1 MSKNATAQVLPVQT
15 EEKPV
20 MEVVYPEKNKQKT
33 DLQEKAEDVQALP
46 TAKEVLKPLT
56 IDELKRKVELLTRYA
71 QKHGELTEKRK
82 QVENFIISH
91 DKETATV
98 MVHDAQGEVFQ
109 SNSPKTI
116 GKLIEFWLE
125 EFTTA
130 ISETESKMRE
140 IA

>member
-1 MSKNATAQVLPVQT
+1 MSKNATAQATPVQT
-15 EEKPV
+15 QEETRK
-20 MEVVYPEKNKQKT
+20 MEVIFSEK
-33 DLQEKAEDVQALP
+33 E
-46 TAKEVLKPLT
+46 TAKTEVIEEVKPLT
-56 IDELKRKVELLTRYA
+56 IDELKRKAELLTRYA

-125 EFTTA
+125 EFTSA
-130 ISETESKMRE
+130 INETESKMRE

>member
-1 MSKNATAQVLPVQT
+1 MSKNATAQATPVQT
-15 EEKPV
+15 EETHK
-20 MEVVYPEKNKQKT
+20 MEVVYPKKEKVKT
-33 DLQEKAEDVQALP
+33 DLQEKAEDVQPL
-46 TAKEVLKPLT
+46 TQIKEEAKPLT
-56 IDELKRKVELLTRYA
+56 IDELKRKAELLTMYA

-125 EFTTA
+125 EFTSA
-130 ISETESKMRE
+130 INETESKMRE